1 MRGSVLTIS
10 LTILIVL
17 CIGLSPSYGQEK
29 REPRTQQSIGSINMS
44 RSLMRLMD
52 MDSDGEV
59 TGGEYMKFFAKADQ
73 DGNGSIDQKELIILI
88 NKERQER
95 VAAARRQEVGGPD
108 VGQKAPDFNLRRLHG
123 EGSVKLSDVIGE
135 KPIVLVFGS
144 YT

>member
-29 REPRTQQSIGSINMS
+29 REPRAQQSIGSINMS
-44 RSLMRLMD
+44 RLLMRLMD
-52 MDSDGEV
+52 TDSDGEV
-59 TGGEYMKFFAKADQ
+59 TGGEYMKFFAEVDR
-73 DGNGSIDQKELIILI
+73 DGNGSINQKELIILI

-95 VAAARRQEVGGPD
+95 AAAALHQEAAGPN

-123 EGSVKLSDVIGE
+123 EGTIKLSDVIGE